1 MHFAHDNFPVS
12 ILHLVFMYITVNA
25 KVHGLKEI
33 FNRLD
38 RRTYPLPTGNDVAN
52 YLKWFQQTLQRYR
65 ENFTL
70 ASTTMQGLISERF
83 VQLHLT
89 PLGEGQQPDSQS
101 SWKSSLH
108 LYHQLLRII
117 QGSTKYRPNLL
128 VSHMAQQ
135 MSQI

>member
-1 MHFAHDNFPVS
+1 MVS
-12 ILHLVFMYITVNA
+12 ADFA
-25 KVHGLKEI
+25 KVQR
-33 FNRLD
+33 N
-38 RRTYPLPTGNDVAN
+38 
-52 YLKWFQQTLQRYR
+52 LQ
-65 ENFTL
+65 L
-70 ASTTMQGLISERF
+70 ASTTMQGLISECF

>member
-1 MHFAHDNFPVS
+1 MHFPHDNFPVS

-52 YLKWFQQTLQRYR
+52 YLKWFQHTLQRYR

-89 PLGEGQQPDSQS
+89 PLGGGQQPDSQGG
-101 SWKSSLH
+101 WKSSLH

-117 QGSTKYRPNLL
+117 
-128 VSHMAQQ
+128 
-135 MSQI
+135 